1 MEYKILFNVY
11 QYRLWIS
18 KETINTTIFFEIF
31 DSSALFIKP
40 TLSYLSVWVKS
51 LS

>member
-1 MEYKILFNVY
+1 MFINIGFEFQKKQLILLSFLY
-11 QYRLWIS
+11 
-18 KETINTTIFFEIF
+18 FEIF